1 MKITEFSQITD
12 LASDS
17 VLLVD
22 GSTGTKKILTKD
34 AIEQMLS
41 QMSPQTHRMMFRG
54 KNLGGSLTDAQKTA
68 IANGTFED
76 IFLGDYWTIGGV
88 TYRVA
93 DFDYF
98 YRVGD
103 TDFTKHNLVLVP
115 DASMYS
121 HVMNDTNTTE
131 GGYTGSKMYTEGL
144 NQAKETITA
153 AFGSAVLTHKDYLTN
168 AVSNGRP
175 SGGAWFES
183 TVELL
188 NENMLYGTN
197 IFTPHSDGSS
207 VPALYTT
214 GKGQLALFQAVPHY
228 THNRQW
234 FWLRDVVSSTLFAR
248 CYIYGGADSGGASGS
263 PGVRPY
269 FIIG

>member
-12 LASDS
+12 LANDS

-22 GSTGTKKILTKD
+22 GSTGTKKILAKD
-34 AIEQMLS
+34 AIEQMLG
-41 QMSPQTHRMMFRG
+41 QISPQTHCMMYRG
-54 KNLGGSLTDAQKTA
+54 KSLGSSLTDAQKTA

-76 IFLGDYWTIGGV
+76 IFLGDYWTISGV

-103 TDFTKHNLVLVP
+103 TDFTKHHLVLVP
-115 DASMYS
+115 DANMYS

-131 GGYTGSKMYTEGL
+131 GGYVGSKMYLEGL
-144 NQAKETITA
+144 TEAKTKITA
-153 AFGSAVLTHKDYLTN
+153 AFGDAVLTHRDYLSN

-175 SGGAWFES
+175 SGAAWLDS
-183 TVELL
+183 TVELM
-188 NENMLYGTN
+188 NENMVYGTN
-197 IFTPHSDGSS
+197 VFSPHSDGAS
-207 VPALYTT
+207 VPTVHTT
-214 GKGQLALFQAVPHY
+214 GKNQFALFQAVPHFA
-228 THNRQW
+228 HNRQW
-234 FWLRDVVSSTLFAR
+234 FWLRDVVSSAYFAT
-248 CYIYGGADSGGASGS
+248 CNDYGHAAYSSASGS
-263 PGVRPY
+263 TGVRPY